1 MTSFQ
6 GGTNSGYLS
15 IGGYRLNTQLFEDE
29 YEYMTGDPSVFT
41 IQNYIQKK
49 PIYDSV
55 NGFNPTEK
63 NDNITVMQTIPEC
76 RSFLNF
82 IIKHKLLD
90 NLMIQP
96 DYTLFVPV
104 NQVEV
109 LDNIVE
115 KYGEIVIPQSLLKYH
130 MVDYTILPIQLLDQI
145 VRLETSLR
153 NQTVTIKNTSI
164 MSFHD
169 EVNLLEDNKILKY
182 IRTDNGS
189 LYLIDR
195 PLVFDIYNYL

>member
-15 IGGYRLNTQLFEDE
+15 IGGYRLNTQLFENE
-29 YEYMTGDPSVFT
+29 YEYMTDEPSIFT
-41 IQNYIQKK
+41 IQNYMEK
-49 PIYDSV
+49 PIIYDHV
-55 NGFNPTEK
+55 NGFKPIEK
-63 NDNITVMQTIPEC
+63 NDNISVIQSIPEC
-76 RSFLNF
+76 RPFLNF
-82 IIKHKLLD
+82 ISKYNLLD
-90 NLMIQP
+90 TLMIQP
-96 DYTLFVPV
+96 DYTLFVPI
-104 NQVEV
+104 NQVDV
-109 LDNIVE
+109 LDKVVE
-115 KYGEIVIPQSLLKYH
+115 NYGEIVIPQSLLKYH
-130 MVDYTILPIQLLDQI
+130 MVNYTILPIQLLDQI

-189 LYLIDR
+189 LYLINR
-195 PLVFDIYNYL
+195 PLVFDVYNYL

>member
-1 MTSFQ
+1 
-6 GGTNSGYLS
+6 
-15 IGGYRLNTQLFEDE
+15 
-29 YEYMTGDPSVFT
+29 
-41 IQNYIQKK
+41 
-49 PIYDSV
+49 
-55 NGFNPTEK
+55 
-63 NDNITVMQTIPEC
+63 
-76 RSFLNF
+76 
-82 IIKHKLLD
+82 
-90 NLMIQP
+90 
-96 DYTLFVPV
+96 
-104 NQVEV
+104 
-109 LDNIVE
+109 
-115 KYGEIVIPQSLLKYH
+115 

-189 LYLIDR
+189 LYLINR

>member
-15 IGGYRLNTQLFEDE
+15 IGSYRLNTQLFQDE
-29 YEYMTGDPSVFT
+29 YEYMSGDPSIFT
-41 IQNYIQKK
+41 IQNYMEKK
-49 PIYDSV
+49 PLYDV
-55 NGFNPTEK
+55 VKGFNPTEK
-63 NDNITVMQTIPEC
+63 NDNISVMQKIPEC
-76 RSFLNF
+76 QSFLNF
-82 IIKHKLLD
+82 VSKYKLIDTLT
-90 NLMIQP
+90 IQP
-96 DYTLFVPV
+96 DYTLFVPIG
-104 NQVEV
+104 QVEV
-109 LDNIVE
+109 LDQIVQN
-115 KYGEIVIPQSLLKYH
+115 YGEIVIPQDLLKYH
-130 MVDYTILPIQLLDQI
+130 MVNYTILPIQLLDQI
-145 VRLETSLR
+145 VRLETRLR

-164 MSFHD
+164 MTYHD